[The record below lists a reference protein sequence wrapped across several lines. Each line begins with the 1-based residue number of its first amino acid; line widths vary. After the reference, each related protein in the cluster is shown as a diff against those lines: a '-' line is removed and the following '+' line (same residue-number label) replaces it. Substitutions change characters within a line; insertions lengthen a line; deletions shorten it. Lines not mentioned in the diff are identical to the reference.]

1 MRRELLKYGLATA
14 MLMGPSLTGADA
26 AAMRPMS
33 PEALGLG
40 PMSTPAAMCG
50 RTCRNG
56 GRYIPG
62 PPQVCYEQGLEYC
75 GSSREGGGGYGP
87 DGRGDGGGGYGRGG
101 YGGGGQY
108 GGRGYGG
115 GGYGRGGDG
124 GQYGGGGYGG
134 GGGGGGEPRRSGGS
148 NLCGNWQRECTRLYG
163 AQTPLWQ
170 ACMRQPGAI
179 RDCGQGL

>member
-40 PMSTPAAMCG
+40 PMSTPVAMCG

-75 GSSREGGGGYGP
+75 GSSRGGGGGYGP
-87 DGRGDGGGGYGRGG
+87 DGGGYGGGGRGGYGRGG
-101 YGGGGQY
+101 DGGGGEYGGRGY

-115 GGYGRGGDG
+115 GGE
-124 GQYGGGGYGG
+124 YGGGGAGG
-134 GGGGGGEPRRSGGS
+134 GGGGKWGGGVGGGWGDGAVVVASLKGPAAPISAATGNESVPASMARRRPS
-148 NLCGNWQRECTRLYG
+148 
-163 AQTPLWQ
+163 
-170 ACMRQPGAI
+170 
-179 RDCGQGL
+179 

>member
-40 PMSTPAAMCG
+40 PMSTPVAMCG

-108 GGRGYGG
+108 GG
-115 GGYGRGGDG
+115 GGY
-124 GQYGGGGYGG
+124 
-134 GGGGGGEPRRSGGS
+134 GGGGGEPRRSGGS